1 MYVEFIFGKYEKLV
15 SIEKILHQFCHM
27 SSYLTA
33 IHLTSTSF
41 FKDNPYFYIINII
54 TMTLLLMAAG
64 SGSRYGK
71 LKQFDE
77 LGPKEEFL
85 MEFAI
90 YDAIKNDFKQIVV
103 ITKAENVSF
112 LKDYLSE
119 KLPKTIQ
126 LDVLAQELTDLP
138 SGVTFTGERKKP
150 WGTAHAV
157 WTARNVING
166 PFVVINAD
174 DFYGQS
180 AYKKAADFMKEDN
193 NAYSLLGYTL
203 KDTLSEHGSVSR
215 GVCKVDGDN
224 LVSVEERLKIVQTG
238 NGVKDEDTGLEFT
251 GNEQASMNFWVCR
264 PSIFAKI
271 ESEFKTF
278 LKDEDRI
285 ANSELYLPFMIQEM
299 LQAKEIAVKCIPS
312 GGDWFGV
319 TYASDK
325 EKAMKSLQDKTDN
338 GQYVSPLWN

>member
-1 MYVEFIFGKYEKLV
+1 
-15 SIEKILHQFCHM
+15 
-27 SSYLTA
+27 
-33 IHLTSTSF
+33 
-41 FKDNPYFYIINII
+41 
-54 TMTLLLMAAG
+54 MTLLLMAAG

-90 YDAIKNDFKQIVV
+90 YDAIKNDFSQIVV
-103 ITKAENVSF
+103 ITKAANVTF
-112 LKDYLSE
+112 LNDYLSAR
-119 KLPKTIQ
+119 LPENIR
-126 LDVLAQELTDLP
+126 LDVLAQEITDLP

-180 AYKKAADFMKEDN
+180 AYKKAADFMKSNEND
-193 NAYSLLGYTL
+193 YCLLGYTL

-215 GVCKVDGDN
+215 GVCKVSGDN
-224 LVSVEERLKIVQTG
+224 LLSVEERLKLIQKGDIVL
-238 NGVKDEDTGLEFT
+238 DEDTGLEFS
-251 GNEQASMNFWVCR
+251 GEEQASMNFWVCR
-264 PSIFAKI
+264 ASIFDKI
-271 ESEFKTF
+271 ESEFRIF

-285 ANSELYLPFMIQEM
+285 ANSELYIPLMIQEM
-299 LQAKEIAVKCIPS
+299 LQGKEINVKCIPS
-312 GGDWFGV
+312 GSEWFGV

-325 EKAMKSLQDKTDN
+325 EKAVESLLKKTKE
-338 GQYVSPLWN
+338 GQYTSPLWN

>member
-1 MYVEFIFGKYEKLV
+1 
-15 SIEKILHQFCHM
+15 
-27 SSYLTA
+27 
-33 IHLTSTSF
+33 
-41 FKDNPYFYIINII
+41 
-54 TMTLLLMAAG
+54 MTLLLMAAG

-90 YDAIKNDFKQIVV
+90 YDALKNDFNQIVV
-103 ITKAENVSF
+103 ITKAENVEF
-112 LKDYLSE
+112 LTEYLSE
-119 KLPKTIQ
+119 KLPKNIK
-126 LDVLAQELTDLP
+126 LHVLAQELTDLP
-138 SGVTFTGERKKP
+138 DGVKFQGERKKP

-180 AYKKAADFMKEDN
+180 AYKKAADFMRSNDT
-193 NAYSLLGYTL
+193 AYSLLGYTL

-215 GVCKVDGDN
+215 GVCKVSGDD
-224 LVSVEERLKIVQTG
+224 LLSVQERLKLVHKGAIVL
-238 NGVKDEDTGLEFT
+238 DEDTGLEFT
-251 GNEQASMNFWVCR
+251 GEEQASMNFWICR

-271 ESEFKTF
+271 ESEFKIF
-278 LKDEDRI
+278 LSDPNRV

-299 LQAKEIAVKCIPS
+299 LQAKEIEVKCIPS

-325 EKAMKSLQDKTDN
+325 EKAMESLQNKTN
-338 GQYVSPLWN
+338 QGQYVSPLWN

>member
-1 MYVEFIFGKYEKLV
+1 
-15 SIEKILHQFCHM
+15 
-27 SSYLTA
+27 
-33 IHLTSTSF
+33 
-41 FKDNPYFYIINII
+41 
-54 TMTLLLMAAG
+54 MTLLLMAAG

-90 YDAIKNDFKQIVV
+90 YDAIKNDFEQIVV
-103 ITKAENVSF
+103 ITKAANVTF

-119 KLPKTIQ
+119 RLPEHVK
-126 LDVLAQELTDLP
+126 LDVLAQEITDLP

-157 WTARNVING
+157 WTARDVVKG

-174 DFYGQS
+174 DFYGQA
-180 AYKKAADFMKEDN
+180 AYKKAADFMKSDDS
-193 NAYSLLGYTL
+193 AYSLLGYTL

-215 GVCKVDGDN
+215 GVCKVSGDN
-224 LVSVEERLKIVQTG
+224 LVSVEERLKLVQKG
-238 NGVKDEDTGLEFT
+238 DVVLDEDSGLEFT
-251 GNEQASMNFWVCR
+251 GEEQASMNFWVCR
-264 PSIFAKI
+264 PSIFDKI
-271 ESEFKTF
+271 ESEFRAF

-285 ANSELYLPFMIQEM
+285 ANSELYLPFMVQEM
-299 LQAKEIAVKCIPS
+299 LQAKEIEVKCIPS

-325 EKAMKSLQDKTDN
+325 EKAMESLSSKTKQ

>member
-1 MYVEFIFGKYEKLV
+1 
-15 SIEKILHQFCHM
+15 
-27 SSYLTA
+27 
-33 IHLTSTSF
+33 
-41 FKDNPYFYIINII
+41 
-54 TMTLLLMAAG
+54 MTLLLMAAG

-77 LGPKEEFL
+77 LGPNGEFL

-90 YDAIKNDFKQIVV
+90 YDAIKNDFEQIVV

-112 LKDYLSE
+112 LNDYLKE
-119 KLPKTIQ
+119 RLPKNIT
-126 LDVLAQELTDLP
+126 LNVLAQELTDLP
-138 SGVTFTGERKKP
+138 DGVTFDGERKKP

-180 AYKKAADFMKEDN
+180 AYENAATFMSSSLNEN
-193 NAYSLLGYTL
+193 TYSLLGYTL

-215 GVCKVDGDN
+215 GVCKVKGED
-224 LVSVEERLKIVQTG
+224 LVSVEERLKLVQKG
-238 NGVKDEDTGLEFT
+238 KVVKDEDSGLEFT
-251 GNEQASMNFWVCR
+251 GDEQASMNFWVCR
-264 PSIFAKI
+264 PSIFDKI
-271 ESEFKTF
+271 ESEFRLF

-285 ANSELYLPFMIQEM
+285 ANSELYLPFTIQEM
-299 LQAKEIAVKCIPS
+299 LQDGEIEVKCIPS
-312 GGDWFGV
+312 GGEWFGV

-325 EKAMKSLQDKTDN
+325 EKAMESLQNKTDK
-338 GQYVSPLWN
+338 GQYSSPLWN